1 MKRVWVLGVVLLG
14 CGDKADMPSP
24 DAGAPPAA
32 DPFYP
37 SNLSDM
43 RDSLLTA
50 VRGKGNP
57 SAMTIVVRS
66 ANDFGFYESVR
77 FGALDAAKKLSTHVI
92 VDGGFDDS
100 DLQCKDA
107 TGTAPVPAHL
117 GCTGCASGTCILAS
131 SNLTYTSLLAG
142 GNASALVVASS
153 IANGPK
159 GKVTLLMAQA
169 KGIPVVGV
177 DSHPNQVIPGLS
189 PVAFFSDNASLGK
202 RSAELMQKVVTS
214 GDVFSTGSVIER
226 AQGFERA
233 LVGTGLVYRGHVD
246 IPRDGTGSLD
256 TITQKLN
263 QFPDTVAVFNTNG
276 TRFPFLFDALQK
288 LGRVDRTKLVTVDF
302 NPDTARQLEAKTLS
316 AIVAQR
322 GYWQGYL
329 AVLTAYSLA
338 TAGVDGTLSS
348 MPAMQDFV
356 VDSKVVGKYFNPEF
370 DVVDANNFQKYR
382 EYLTNIGVP

>member
-1 MKRVWVLGVVLLG
+1 MKRLWVLGVLLLG
-14 CGDKADMPSP
+14 CGDKTDMPSSP
-24 DAGAPPAA
+24 DAGPPAA

-37 SNLSDM
+37 SNLSSM
-43 RDSLLTA
+43 RDSLLDL

-57 SAMTIVVRS
+57 SALTIVVRS

-77 FGALDAAKKLSTHVI
+77 FGALDAAKKLSTHVL

-117 GCTGCASGTCILAS
+117 SCGSCTSGTCILTSA
-131 SNLTYTSLLAG
+131 NVTYASLLAG

-177 DSHPNQVIPGLS
+177 DSHPNLVVGGLS
-189 PVAFFSDNASLGK
+189 PIAFFSDNGSLGK
-202 RSAELMQKVVTS
+202 KSAELMQKVVTS

-226 AQGFERA
+226 AQGFEAA
-233 LVGTGLVYRGHVD
+233 LAGSGLAYRGHVD

-256 TITQKLN
+256 KITEKLN
-263 QFPDTVAVFNTNG
+263 MFPNTVAVFNTNG

-288 LGRVDRTKLVTVDF
+288 LGRVERTKLVTVDF
-302 NPDTARQLEAKTLS
+302 NPDTAKQLEARTLA

-329 AVLTAYSLA
+329 AVLTAYSLT
-338 TAGVDGTLSS
+338 TAGPQGTFAL
-348 MPAMQDFV
+348 MPAMQDLTV
-356 VDSKVVGKYFNPEF
+356 NNSVVGKYFNPEF
-370 DVVDANNFQKYR
+370 DVVDAGNFQSYR
-382 EYLTNIGVP
+382 AYLTNIGVP